1 MFRCLFVSNKRQ
13 NKIWFSLNF
22 ENPRIF
28 LIKFSNFFL
37 FLFYNVCKKN
47 IEYWNRKSLSIYIY
61 FACLSVCL
69 YPINVKTAEPM
80 VPKLCEGP
88 KSNMTQKEGLRTIKI
103 TKNVCS
109 KVFDFCKSL
118 NMHEQILES
127 ARTFRFVIVSS
138 VQWAGAHS
146 T

>member
-1 MFRCLFVSNKRQ
+1 MFEEFHAVFVGYPMSIYKFGLGVLVSWCLLVSLFGWVFVCLFG
-13 NKIWFSLNF
+13 
-22 ENPRIF
+22 
-28 LIKFSNFFL
+28 
-37 FLFYNVCKKN
+37 
-47 IEYWNRKSLSIYIY
+47 
-61 FACLSVCL
+61 CL

-118 NMHEQILES
+118 NMHEQILEA
-127 ARTFRFVIVSS
+127 ARTFRFVIV
-138 VQWAGAHS
+138 
-146 T
+146 